1 MVWAGFILRTKERYP
16 WGIRWT
22 SILQEKLGSSRVR
35 VIEEGLCGRTTVFE
49 DCYRKGRK
57 GIESLPFILES
68 QQPVDAAVLMLG
80 TNDCKA
86 CYHNSPYIIARGLS
100 LCVDELLRCIE
111 PGRILIVSP
120 LHLGKDVWKEPF
132 DPEFDQRS
140 VEVSQGLKKE
150 YQKIAEQKQVHF
162 LAASDF
168 VNPSDDDR
176 EHLDKAGH
184 AVLAEQILHALHQNH
199 ALE

>member
-1 MVWAGFILRTKERYP
+1 MVEAGFILRTN
-16 WGIRWT
+16 
-22 SILQEKLGSSRVR
+22 
-35 VIEEGLCGRTTVFE
+35 VIWMKKI
-49 DCYRKGRK
+49 KGRK

-140 VEVSQGLKKE
+140 VEVSQ
-150 YQKIAEQKQVHF
+150 
-162 LAASDF
+162 
-168 VNPSDDDR
+168 
-176 EHLDKAGH
+176 
-184 AVLAEQILHALHQNH
+184 
-199 ALE
+199 

>member
-1 MVWAGFILRTKERYP
+1 M
-16 WGIRWT
+16 
-22 SILQEKLGSSRVR
+22 
-35 VIEEGLCGRTTVFE
+35 
-49 DCYRKGRK
+49 
-57 GIESLPFILES
+57 
-68 QQPVDAAVLMLG
+68 
-80 TNDCKA
+80 
-86 CYHNSPYIIARGLS
+86 
-100 LCVDELLRCIE
+100 DELLRCIE

-140 VEVSQGLKKE
+140 VDVSQGLKKE
-150 YQKIAEQKQVHF
+150 YQKIAEQKQVQF

-184 AVLAEQILHALHQNH
+184 AVLAEEILHALHQNH